1 MVSSYMDMQ
10 YYAYYTT
17 TITAHY
23 ILFVTERIAS
33 RWASDNGTCC
43 DASSF
48 ARRYKYGDV
57 STHDNLLSPPRG
69 FQPFLLGTVEQ
80 THPTLPALPCCSTI
94 QHER

>member
-10 YYAYYTT
+10 YYAYYST

-48 ARRYKYGDV
+48 ATR
-57 STHDNLLSPPRG
+57 
-69 FQPFLLGTVEQ
+69 
-80 THPTLPALPCCSTI
+80 
-94 QHER
+94 